1 MAKVQSLGSP
11 FKTPTKA
18 KKKGLDKLD
27 ATQEA
32 SESVASDT
40 IAETK
45 VVADPTR
52 QLSSGISAFRP
63 VRSEESFH
71 TPERQI
77 KAFDVQ
83 DVQDKLEMPGAQY
96 GKSRAP
102 EPICL
107 AVNREQ
113 TSPLMHRALRH
124 GKLPTHRLMSRVKQK
139 LQFGGSRRSRKRV
152 MASECSVR
160 HKSSTTKTTNWWDM

>member
-1 MAKVQSLGSP
+1 MA
-11 FKTPTKA
+11 KA

-63 VRSEESFH
+63 VRSEEN
-71 TPERQI
+71 
-77 KAFDVQ
+77 
-83 DVQDKLEMPGAQY
+83 VQDKLEMPGAQY

>member
-1 MAKVQSLGSP
+1 MAKFLSLGSP
-11 FKTPTKA
+11 SKTPTKA
-18 KKKGLDKLD
+18 KKKGLGRLD
-27 ATQEA
+27 AIQEA
-32 SESVASDT
+32 SESAASRDT

-45 VVADPTR
+45 VVADSTR

-63 VRSEESFH
+63 VRLEESLH

-83 DVQDKLEMPGAQY
+83 DKLEMPGAQY
-96 GKSRAP
+96 AKCRGP

-107 AVNREQ
+107 TVNREQ
-113 TSPLMHRALRH
+113 TSPLMYKALRH
-124 GKLPTHRLMSRVKQK
+124 GKLPAHKLMFSVKQK

-152 MASECSVR
+152 LASECSVR
-160 HKSSTTKTTNWWDM
+160 HKSSTAKTTNWWDM